1 MCFVD
6 LAGSERVKD
15 TKASGKTLSESGQ
28 INKSLFVL
36 GKVT

>member
-15 TKASGKTLSESGQ
+15 TKASGKTLIESGQ